1 MATLPSMSR
10 EWEGRG
16 IDIRLFGPFRLDVR
30 DERLYRGREELKLR
44 RKPFAILRY
53 LTANPLR
60 LVTQEELVEAIWGK
74 IAMSESLLRTH
85 VGELRRVL
93 GEQVIETVV
102 GRGYRLLLGIEPQK
116 PPADEPKQVEM
127 PTGTLNLIGRGD
139 EMDVL
144 RRAFEATLGR
154 KRQLVFVTGEPG
166 IGKTAL
172 TDAFVA
178 QFAGPHGAWIARGAC
193 VEQFGTGEAY
203 LPVLAALGAVCRGPH
218 GERVV
223 DLLGRHAPTWL
234 AQMPG
239 LLEDEKLRPLL
250 LRVQG
255 ATQARMLREL
265 ADAFDVLAADKPL
278 VLVLE
283 DMQWSDRSTADLVAM
298 LGGRREPAR
307 VLVIATCRQ
316 AELTKGDGLAKVIA
330 ELRAHK
336 QAITL
341 RLGTLSEAAVAECR
355 ARRFPGTRLP
365 ADLDG
370 TIHRMTG
377 GNPLFTIAVLDDLE
391 NRRMIRLVDGAWQL
405 HASVAEV
412 ASRRPDTVR
421 QLIDIQIDRLKLNEQ
436 HILEAASLVGGQ
448 FAAGSVGH
456 ALDLTGDEVD
466 SLCEGLAGEQRFL
479 RFVAAEPW
487 PDGTIQSHYEFVHAL
502 YRDTALARV
511 ASATKR
517 SWHRRIAEG
526 LEAAYGGASE
536 SIAGELAIHFDHAQ
550 MIAKAVHHYCV
561 AGERAMRRFGRA
573 DALTHFTR
581 ARALLAKLPASGESD
596 RTELAVLKQVG
607 PAIIALQGSQDP
619 QLERTFVRTAELA
632 RKLGDDRGLLGAL
645 LGTQRCHFLRGE
657 LRNVEDYEAEV
668 TEVLARLGDPIAA
681 AEAAVLSSS
690 ARLFRGQLAAARV
703 ALTEASLVL
712 DGART
717 DSDASRIVNA
727 PIVGLSGGHMV
738 VLAWLSGAP
747 DEAMSLAA
755 KMLARAETLRDPFHL
770 STALTITALAHMWR
784 GEPEKTFAIARS
796 ALHVARD
803 VGSRVWQGR
812 ALSLY
817 HWAATALDPQSAPM
831 HAEALSSRLSGLLG
845 AGPYGRT
852 AFTPCLALVYAEAGQ
867 SERALGELD
876 DAIAFVE
883 VSDERAWSSELHR
896 LRGDLL
902 AEADPVEAKRAL
914 LRALE
919 IARRQG
925 ARSFE
930 LRSALSLAR
939 REPGRRTGSAWADV
953 ERAYASFTEGF
964 GTADLREAK
973 ALLDGARE

>member
-1 MATLPSMSR
+1 MATPPPLSH
-10 EWEGRG
+10 EWEGGGDVRV
-16 IDIRLFGPFRLDVR
+16 FGPFRLDVR
-30 DERLYRGREELKLR
+30 DERLFRGHEELRLR

-74 IAMSESLLRTH
+74 VAMSESLLRTH

-102 GRGYRLLLGIEPQK
+102 GRGYRFLLGIEAK
-116 PPADEPKQVEM
+116 KASIGEPNRIEM
-127 PTGTLNLIGRGD
+127 PSGTVGLVGRGD
-139 EMDVL
+139 EMEVL
-144 RRAFEATLGR
+144 RRAFEATLDR
-154 KRQLVFVTGEPG
+154 KRQLVFVTGDPG

-178 QFAGPHGAWIARGAC
+178 EFAAPQGALIARGTC

-203 LPVLAALGAVCRGPH
+203 LPVLAALGAVCRGPS
-218 GERVV
+218 GGRVV
-223 DLLGRHAPTWL
+223 DLLSRHAPTWL

-239 LLEDEKLRPLL
+239 LLGDEKLQPLL

-265 ADAFDVLAADKPL
+265 AEAFDVLAAERSL

-307 VLVIATCRQ
+307 ILVIATCRQ

-336 QAITL
+336 QAVTL
-341 RLGTLSEAAVAECR
+341 HLGTLSEASVAECR
-355 ARRFPGTRLP
+355 ARRFPGARLP
-365 ADLDG
+365 EELDG

-391 NRRMIRLVDGAWQL
+391 NRQMIRLVDGVWEL
-405 HASVAEV
+405 DASVADV

-436 HILEAASLVGGQ
+436 RILEAASLVGAQ
-448 FAAGSVGH
+448 FTAGSVAH
-456 ALDLTGDEVD
+456 ALERSGDEVD
-466 SLCEGLAGEQRFL
+466 SACEGLAGERRFL
-479 RFVAAEPW
+479 RFVASEPW

-502 YRDTALARV
+502 YRDTALERIPP
-511 ASATKR
+511 ATKR
-517 SWHRRIAEG
+517 TWHRRVAQG
-526 LEAAYGGASE
+526 LEAAYGAGSE
-536 SIAGELAIHFDHAQ
+536 AIAGELAIHFEHAQ

-561 AGERAMRRFGRA
+561 AGERATRRFGRA

-581 ARALLAKLPASGESD
+581 ARALLAKLPASDDSD
-596 RTELAVLKQVG
+596 RAELAVLEQVG
-607 PAIIALQGSQDP
+607 PAIVALQGSQDP
-619 QLERTFVRTAELA
+619 HLERTFVRTAELA
-632 RKLGDDRGLLGAL
+632 RKLGDDRRLFRAL

-657 LRNVEDYEAEV
+657 LRKVETYESEV
-668 TEVLARLGDPIAA
+668 TEVLARLGDPVAA
-681 AEAAVLSSS
+681 AEAAVLSWS
-690 ARLFRGQLAAARV
+690 ARLFRGQLAEAQV
-703 ALTEASLVL
+703 ALTEASVVL
-712 DGART
+712 DGTRPDT
-717 DSDASRIVNA
+717 DPSRIANA
-727 PIVGLSGGHMV
+727 PVVGLSAGHRV

-747 DEAMSLAA
+747 DEAIRLAG

-784 GEPEKTFAIARS
+784 GEPEKTFAIAHRG
-796 ALHVARD
+796 LQVARD
-803 VGSRVWQGR
+803 VGSLVWQGR

-817 HWAATALDPQSAPM
+817 HWAATVLDPRAASSHSEQLSAG
-831 HAEALSSRLSGLLG
+831 LSGLLG

-852 AFTPCLALVYAEAGQ
+852 AFTPCLAGVYAAAGRT
-867 SERALGELD
+867 ERALSELD
-876 DAIAFVE
+876 DALAFVE

-902 AEADPVEAKRAL
+902 AQLDPVEARRAI

-939 REPGRRTGSAWADV
+939 LEPGRKNGSALADV
-953 ERAYASFTEGF
+953 ERAYASFNEGF
-964 GTADLREAK
+964 GTADLVEAR
-973 ALLDGARE
+973 ALLDDPGE